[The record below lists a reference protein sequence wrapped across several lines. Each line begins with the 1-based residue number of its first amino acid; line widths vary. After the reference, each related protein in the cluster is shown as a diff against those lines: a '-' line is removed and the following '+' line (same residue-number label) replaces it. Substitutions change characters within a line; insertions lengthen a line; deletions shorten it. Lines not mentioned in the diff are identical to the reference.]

1 MLNPTTISKNRSF
14 SKFLGH
20 RRKSRLLTE
29 RPVLAKN
36 FAFLKENNGTISST
50 YMEAGI
56 VKCSFSSYAT
66 KRKAFAFGPTFDL
79 AYVNMIKRFNEKYE
93 GHGKTI

>member
-1 MLNPTTISKNRSF
+1 MLNKTENTKNKSF
-14 SKFLGH
+14 SKFLGK
-20 RRKSRLLTE
+20 RRQTRLLSE
-29 RPVLAKN
+29 RPILSKN
-36 FAFLKENNGTISST
+36 FDFLKQNNGTISST

-56 VKCSFSSYAT
+56 VKCMFSSYTT

-93 GHGKTI
+93 GHGKAI